1 MTKQDII
8 DYVVTTPHNPN
19 KAVLSTMLNTV
30 IQSESE
36 ASEEPTNI
44 IMPAQYIVV
53 TDSVVE
59 VQDVDMSTLT
69 DKEKLL
75 YRVLIVDTE
84 TKTFSIHYG
93 DGEAHT
99 TIDEMIGVVHEEPLY
114 ITIKKTDD
122 VWTARVTDGSS
133 IIAGNY
139 VIEILKSDVLS
150 IAAVIPREE

>member
-1 MTKQDII
+1 MDKNDII
-8 DYVVTTPHNPN
+8 DYVMTTPHNTN
-19 KAVLSTMLNTV
+19 RAVLNSMLDTV

-69 DKEKLL
+69 NGEKLL

-99 TIDEMIGVVHEEPLY
+99 TIDEMIGVVKEEPLY

>member
-1 MTKQDII
+1 MDKNDII
-8 DYVVTTPHNPN
+8 EYVMNTPHNTN
-19 KAVLSTMLNTV
+19 RAVLNSMLNTV

-84 TKTFSIHYG
+84 TQTFTIHYG

-99 TIDEMIGVVHEEPLY
+99 TIDEMIGVVKEEPLY

>member
-19 KAVLSTMLNTV
+19 KAVLSTMLDTV

-36 ASEEPTNI
+36 ALEEPTNI

-59 VQDVDMSTLT
+59 VQGVDMSTLT
-69 DKEKLL
+69 NGEKLL

-84 TKTFSIHYG
+84 TQTFSIHYG

-99 TIDEMIGVVHEEPLY
+99 TIDEMIGIVHEEPLY

-139 VIEILKSDVLS
+139 VVEILKSDVLS

>member
-8 DYVVTTPHNPN
+8 DYVMTTPHNPN

-53 TDSVVE
+53 TDSAVE

-84 TKTFSIHYG
+84 TQTFTIHYG

-99 TIDEMIGVVHEEPLY
+99 TIDEMIGIVHEEPLY

-122 VWTARVTDGSS
+122 VWTARITDGSS

>member
-1 MTKQDII
+1 MTKQDITE
-8 DYVVTTPHNPN
+8 YVLTTPHNTN
-19 KAVLSTMLNTV
+19 RAVLNSMLDTV

-84 TKTFSIHYG
+84 TQTFSIHYG

-99 TIDEMIGVVHEEPLY
+99 TIDEMIGIVHEEPLY
-114 ITIKKTDD
+114 ITVKKTND

-133 IIAGNY
+133 IVAGNY
-139 VIEILKSDVLS
+139 VVEILKSDVLS

>member
-8 DYVVTTPHNPN
+8 DYVMTTPHNSN
-19 KAVLSTMLNTV
+19 RAVLNSMLNTV

-69 DKEKLL
+69 NGEKLL

-99 TIDEMIGVVHEEPLY
+99 TIDEMIGVVREEPLY

>member
-8 DYVVTTPHNPN
+8 EYVMETPHNTN
-19 KAVLSTMLNTV
+19 RAVLSSMLNIV

-36 ASEEPTNI
+36 TSEEPTNI
-44 IMPAQYIVV
+44 IMPAQYIAV
-53 TDSVVE
+53 TDSAVE

-69 DKEKLL
+69 NGEKLL
-75 YRVLIVDTE
+75 YRVLIVDIE
-84 TKTFSIHYG
+84 TKSFSIHYG

-114 ITIKKTDD
+114 ITVKKTDD

-133 IIAGNY
+133 IVAGNY
-139 VIEILKSDVLS
+139 VVEILKSDVLS

>member
-1 MTKQDII
+1 MTREDII
-8 DYVVTTPHNPN
+8 NYVLESPSNTN
-19 KAVLSTMLNTV
+19 KAVLNSMLNTV
-30 IQSESE
+30 IENESE
-36 ASEEPTNI
+36 ASEESNNI
-44 IMPAQYIVV
+44 IMPAQYIAV
-53 TDSVVE
+53 TDSTVE
-59 VQDVDMSTLT
+59 VQNVDMSTLT
-69 DKEKLL
+69 NGEKLL

-99 TIDEMIGVVHEEPLY
+99 TIDEMIGVVREEPLY

-133 IIAGNY
+133 IISGNY
-139 VIEILKSDVLS
+139 VVEILKSDVLS

>member
-8 DYVVTTPHNPN
+8 DYVMTTPHNPN

-53 TDSVVE
+53 TDSAVE

-84 TKTFSIHYG
+84 TQTFTIHYG

-99 TIDEMIGVVHEEPLY
+99 TIDEMIGIVHEEPLY

>member
-1 MTKQDII
+1 MDKNDII
-8 DYVVTTPHNPN
+8 EYVMHTPHNTN
-19 KAVLSTMLNTV
+19 RAVLNSMLNTV

-53 TDSVVE
+53 TDSAVE

-84 TKTFSIHYG
+84 TQTFTIHYG

-99 TIDEMIGVVHEEPLY
+99 TIDEMIGIVHEGPLY
-114 ITIKKTDD
+114 ITVKKTND

-133 IIAGNY
+133 IVAGNY
-139 VIEILKSDVLS
+139 VVEILKSDVLS
-150 IAAVIPREE
+150 IADVIPREE

>member
-8 DYVVTTPHNPN
+8 DYVTTTPHNTN
-19 KAVLSTMLNTV
+19 RAVLNSMLDIV

-36 ASEEPTNI
+36 DSEESTNI

-53 TDSVVE
+53 TDSAVE

-69 DKEKLL
+69 NGEKLL

-84 TKTFSIHYG
+84 TQTFTIHYG

-99 TIDEMIGVVHEEPLY
+99 TIDEMIGVVKEEPLY
-114 ITIKKTDD
+114 ITVKKIDD
-122 VWTARVTDGSS
+122 LWTVRVTDGSS
-133 IIAGNY
+133 IVAVNY
-139 VIEILKSDVLS
+139 VVEVLKSDVLS

>member
-1 MTKQDII
+1 MDKNDII
-8 DYVVTTPHNPN
+8 EYVMNTPHNTN
-19 KAVLSTMLNTV
+19 RAVLNSMLNTV

-53 TDSVVE
+53 TDSAVE
-59 VQDVDMSTLT
+59 VQGVDMSTLT
-69 DKEKLL
+69 NGEKLL

-84 TKTFSIHYG
+84 TKTFTIHYG

-99 TIDEMIGVVHEEPLY
+99 TIDEMIGVVKEEPLY

>member
-8 DYVVTTPHNPN
+8 DYVVTTPHNTN
-19 KAVLSTMLNTV
+19 RAVLNSMLNTV

-36 ASEEPTNI
+36 DSEGPTNI

-53 TDSVVE
+53 TDSAVE

-84 TKTFSIHYG
+84 TQTFTIHYG

-114 ITIKKTDD
+114 ITIKKIDD

>member
-1 MTKQDII
+1 MDKNDII
-8 DYVVTTPHNPN
+8 EYVMNTPHNTN
-19 KAVLSTMLNTV
+19 RAVLNSMLNTV

-36 ASEEPTNI
+36 ASGEPTNI

-84 TKTFSIHYG
+84 TQTFTIHYG

-99 TIDEMIGVVHEEPLY
+99 TTNEITGVVHEEPLY
-114 ITIKKTDD
+114 ITVKKTDD

-133 IIAGNY
+133 IVAGNY

>member
-1 MTKQDII
+1 MDKNDII
-8 DYVVTTPHNPN
+8 EYVMNTPHNTN
-19 KAVLSTMLNTV
+19 RAVLNSMLDTV

-59 VQDVDMSTLT
+59 VQGVDMSTLT

-75 YRVLIVDTE
+75 YRVLIVDAE

-99 TIDEMIGVVHEEPLY
+99 TTNEMIGIVHEEPLY
-114 ITIKKTDD
+114 ITVKKTDD
-122 VWTARVTDGSS
+122 VWTVRVTDGSS
-133 IIAGNY
+133 IVAGNY
-139 VIEILKSDVLS
+139 VVEILKSDVLS

>member
-19 KAVLSTMLNTV
+19 KAVLSTMLDTV

-69 DKEKLL
+69 NGEKLL

-84 TKTFSIHYG
+84 TKTFTIHYG

-99 TIDEMIGVVHEEPLY
+99 TIDEMIGIVHEEPLY

>member
-1 MTKQDII
+1 M
-8 DYVVTTPHNPN
+8 
-19 KAVLSTMLNTV
+19 
-30 IQSESE
+30 
-36 ASEEPTNI
+36 
-44 IMPAQYIVV
+44 

-84 TKTFSIHYG
+84 TQTFTIHYG
-93 DGEAHT
+93 DGEAHA

-114 ITIKKTDD
+114 IIIKKTDD

-133 IIAGNY
+133 IVAGNY
-139 VIEILKSDVLS
+139 VVEILKSDVLS
-150 IAAVIPREE
+150 IATVIPREE

>member
-1 MTKQDII
+1 MDKNDII
-8 DYVVTTPHNPN
+8 EYVMHTPHNTN
-19 KAVLSTMLNTV
+19 RAVLNSMLNTV

-53 TDSVVE
+53 TDSAVE

-84 TKTFSIHYG
+84 TQTFTIHYG

-99 TIDEMIGVVHEEPLY
+99 TIDEITGVVHEEPLH
-114 ITIKKTDD
+114 ITIKKIDD
-122 VWTARVTDGSS
+122 VWTVRVTDGSS
-133 IIAGNY
+133 IVAGNY
-139 VIEILKSDVLS
+139 VIEVLKSDVLS

>member
-1 MTKQDII
+1 MTKEDII
-8 DYVVTTPHNPN
+8 NYVLESPSNTNR
-19 KAVLSTMLNTV
+19 AVLNSMLNIV

-36 ASEEPTNI
+36 ASEEPTDI

-59 VQDVDMSTLT
+59 VQGVDMSTLT
-69 DKEKLL
+69 NGEKLL

-99 TIDEMIGVVHEEPLY
+99 TIDEITGVVKEEPLY
-114 ITIKKTDD
+114 ITIKKTDG

>member
-1 MTKQDII
+1 MTREDII
-8 DYVVTTPHNPN
+8 NYILESPSNTNR
-19 KAVLSTMLNTV
+19 AVLNSILNTV
-30 IQSESE
+30 IENESE
-36 ASEEPTNI
+36 ASEESTNI
-44 IMPAQYIVV
+44 IMPAQYIAV
-53 TDSVVE
+53 TDSAVE

-69 DKEKLL
+69 NGEKLL

-84 TKTFSIHYG
+84 TQTFTIHYG

-99 TIDEMIGVVHEEPLY
+99 TIDEITGVVHEEPLH

-133 IIAGNY
+133 IVAGNY
-139 VIEILKSDVLS
+139 VVEILKSDVLS

>member
-1 MTKQDII
+1 MDKNDILN
-8 DYVVTTPHNPN
+8 YVTETPGNTN
-19 KAVLSTMLNTV
+19 KAVLNSMLNTV

-36 ASEEPTNI
+36 ASGESTNI

-84 TKTFSIHYG
+84 TQTFTIHYG

-99 TIDEMIGVVHEEPLY
+99 TIDEITGVVHEGPLY

-133 IIAGNY
+133 IVAGNY
-139 VIEILKSDVLS
+139 VIEVLKSDVLS

>member
-1 MTKQDII
+1 MDKNDII
-8 DYVVTTPHNPN
+8 EYVMHTPHNTN
-19 KAVLSTMLNTV
+19 RAVLNSMLDTV

-59 VQDVDMSTLT
+59 VQGVDMSTLT

-75 YRVLIVDTE
+75 YRVLIVDAE

-99 TIDEMIGVVHEEPLY
+99 TTDEMIGVVHEEPLY
-114 ITIKKTDD
+114 ITVKKTDD
-122 VWTARVTDGSS
+122 VWTVRVTNGSS
-133 IIAGNY
+133 IVAGNY
-139 VIEILKSDVLS
+139 VVEILKSDVLS

>member
-1 MTKQDII
+1 MTREDII
-8 DYVVTTPHNPN
+8 NYVLESPSNTNR
-19 KAVLSTMLNTV
+19 AVLNSMLNTV

-69 DKEKLL
+69 NGEKLL

-84 TKTFSIHYG
+84 TKTFSLHYR

-99 TIDEMIGVVHEEPLY
+99 TIDEMIGVVKEEPLY
-114 ITIKKTDD
+114 ITVKKIDD
-122 VWTARVTDGSS
+122 VWTVRVTDGSS

-139 VIEILKSDVLS
+139 VVEILKSDVLS

>member
-1 MTKQDII
+1 MTKEDII
-8 DYVVTTPHNPN
+8 NYVLESPSNTN
-19 KAVLSTMLNTV
+19 KAVLNSMLNTV

-59 VQDVDMSTLT
+59 VQGVDMSTLT
-69 DKEKLL
+69 NGEKLL

-99 TIDEMIGVVHEEPLY
+99 TIDEITGIVHEEPLY

-139 VIEILKSDVLS
+139 VVEILKSDVLS

>member
-1 MTKQDII
+1 MDKNDII
-8 DYVVTTPHNPN
+8 EYVMNTPHNTN
-19 KAVLSTMLNTV
+19 RAVLNSMLNTV

-69 DKEKLL
+69 NGEKLL

-84 TKTFSIHYG
+84 TKTFTIHYG

-99 TIDEMIGVVHEEPLY
+99 TIDEMIGVVKEEPLY

>member
-1 MTKQDII
+1 MGTQEVV
-8 DYVVTTPHNPN
+8 DYVMNSPHNTN
-19 KAVLSTMLNTV
+19 RAVLNSMLNTV

-36 ASEEPTNI
+36 ASGEPTNI

-84 TKTFSIHYG
+84 TQTFTIHYG

-133 IIAGNY
+133 IVAGNY
-139 VIEILKSDVLS
+139 VVEILKSDVLS
-150 IAAVIPREE
+150 IATVIPREE

>member
-1 MTKQDII
+1 MTKEDVIN
-8 DYVVTTPHNPN
+8 YVLESPGNTNP
-19 KAVLSTMLNTV
+19 AVLNSILDTV

-36 ASEEPTNI
+36 ASEELTNI

-69 DKEKLL
+69 NGEKLL

-99 TIDEMIGVVHEEPLY
+99 TIDEMIGVVREEPLY

>member
-1 MTKQDII
+1 MDKNDII
-8 DYVVTTPHNPN
+8 EYVMNTPHNTN
-19 KAVLSTMLNTV
+19 RAVLNSMLNTV

-69 DKEKLL
+69 NGEKLL

-99 TIDEMIGVVHEEPLY
+99 TIDEMIGVVKEEPLY